1 MHIIENDQRGKKIKE
16 PLPGV
21 LENNG
26 PNGYKIVLK
35 ISPLGHL
42 FKFWAFF
49 QSQALSSDIPARKGL
64 FIKYFTSGQVTLSW
78 WEKSLLRQTKKNM
91 IWALITSLL
100 IQDCLCNITVTQL
113 TLIIIISTHRPSVC
127 ASLAFSSSRY
137 VCMHG
142 PWMT

>member
-1 MHIIENDQRGKKIKE
+1 MHIIENDQRVKKIKE

-49 QSQALSSDIPARKGL
+49 QPQALSSDIPARKGL

-113 TLIIIISTHRPSVC
+113 TLIIYQLIDHQCVLHWL
-127 ASLAFSSSRY
+127 LAQVGMY
-137 VCMHG
+137 VCMAHE
-142 PWMT
+142 